1 MPRIHA
7 FEFNDV
13 AACPEF
19 VRDSVVEILGHGLTA
34 LDFGGVIAPAFMR
47 FVQQAQVS
55 AVLDIAS
62 GTGVPA
68 RLICDALGE
77 AAPSFW
83 LSDLFPNAPALR
95 EAVAAHP
102 SKLEACLTPVDATAV
117 PEGVTHDAR
126 TVINAFHH
134 FRPSLAHAVLADAIA
149 QRKAVFIYESF
160 PPKLRR
166 LVATLPA
173 LAPGVWLNPL
183 RARRAPALKKLF
195 TYLLPVIPLVSLW
208 DAVVSV
214 LRIYSEPELRALAH
228 AAGGSDYHWAYQEV
242 PYLNGARAVVFTGI
256 PQERRGHLA

>member
-1 MPRIHA
+1 MGRIHA

-34 LDFGGVIAPAFMR
+34 LDFGEVIAPTFSR

-55 AVLDIAS
+55 AVLDLAS

-77 AAPSFW
+77 AAPRFL
-83 LSDLFPNAPALR
+83 LSDLFPNVPALR
-95 EAVAAHP
+95 AAVAAHP
-102 SKLEACLTPVDATAV
+102 TKLEACMTPVDATAV
-117 PEGVTHDAR
+117 HADVAHDAR
-126 TVINAFHH
+126 TIINAFHH
-134 FRPSLAHAVLADAIA
+134 LRPSLAHAVLADAIA
-149 QRKAVFIYESF
+149 QRKAVFVYESF

-166 LVATLPA
+166 LAATLPA

-183 RARRAPALKKLF
+183 RSRRAPALKGLF
-195 TYLLPVIPLVSLW
+195 TYLLPLIPAVSLW

-214 LRIYSEPELRALAH
+214 LRIYSEPELRAMAQ
-228 AAGGSDYHWAYQEV
+228 AAGGRDYHWSYQEV
-242 PYLNGARAVVFTGI
+242 PYLRGAQAVVFIGI
-256 PQERRGHLA
+256 PKERLA